1 MADLSFDLTGRGAV
15 VTGAGG
21 DIGRAVVARLT
32 AAGARVAAL
41 DLTAPEG
48 VGEVALATIGT
59 ERRPPLSTHINNF

>member
-41 DLTAPEG
+41 DLTASLRE
-48 VGEVALATIGT
+48 VGHLLGAVGT
-59 ERRPPLSTHINNF
+59 FN